1 MSLNRLAVGIP
12 VRICSHSGLFC
23 LTPEIDE
30 LVAQLHASRKMVDKY
45 NQLSAQQKISPDE
58 ATCLQDEKNS
68 KNGYEIRLRDK
79 LTEAMERGTKRL
91 LRNGWHRFVQRG
103 FD

>member
-1 MSLNRLAVGIP
+1 MPMNSP
-12 VRICSHSGLFC
+12 ERIEEIRDESQQKSHENDLYWLFC

-68 KNGYEIRLRDK
+68 RTATNP
-79 LTEAMERGTKRL
+79 ACGT
-91 LRNGWHRFVQRG
+91 N
-103 FD
+103 